1 MVIESTERF
10 GLSQLHQLR
19 GRVGRGAEQSYCI
32 LMSGQKLSSDAR
44 TRIKTMCDTND
55 GFKISEVD
63 LELRGPGDIMG
74 TQQSGLMN
82 FKLANLA
89 TDQVLLSRARQV
101 AIALIDEDPDLTD
114 PKNKLIAIGLKK
126 ALKQRKDW
134 SKIS

>member
-1 MVIESTERF
+1 
-10 GLSQLHQLR
+10 
-19 GRVGRGAEQSYCI
+19 
-32 LMSGQKLSSDAR
+32 
-44 TRIKTMCDTND
+44 
-55 GFKISEVD
+55 
-63 LELRGPGDIMG
+63 MG

-114 PKNKLIAIGLKK
+114 PKNSLIAIGLKK